1 MSQISK
7 RLLLGLGA
15 ACLIMESVLIMP
27 ASAGDSVSLFKVIME
42 VFRGLQVGRPAA

>member
-27 ASAGDSVSLFKVIME
+27 ASAGDSVSLTGGTASRKS
-42 VFRGLQVGRPAA
+42 R